1 MYCKYQNN
9 ERENTILYADP
20 NISEMKIKKSCHME
34 CIAEKKSTGTTLLI
48 SKSLMIRYIFQM
60 LKHKEIYLFFCFCF
74 LTVKYK

>member
-9 ERENTILYADP
+9 EQENIILYADP

-34 CIAEKKSTGTTLLI
+34 CIADKKKSTGTTLLI

-60 LKHKEIYLFFCFCF
+60 LKSIYFFVFIF
-74 LTVKYK
+74 